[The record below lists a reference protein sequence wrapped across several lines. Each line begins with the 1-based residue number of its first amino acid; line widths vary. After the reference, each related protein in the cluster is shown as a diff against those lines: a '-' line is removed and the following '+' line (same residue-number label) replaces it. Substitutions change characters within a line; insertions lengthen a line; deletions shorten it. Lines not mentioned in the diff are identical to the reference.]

1 MSYMFCIKKRESLER
16 ALIQSD
22 QQKTIIEAQQPS
34 VRIF

>member
-16 ALIQSD
+16 ALIR
-22 QQKTIIEAQQPS
+22 QKTIIEAQQPS